1 MMVQSEFHDV
11 VLKEAR
17 EIIKKYNLQT
27 ETISE
32 NKITLIAKEYIIEFN
47 RDRDGVF
54 LIYIDIEKPSFGYNI
69 FKFLAEKR
77 NNFLSFNKNNNLP
90 FVLGQVRSLVDHLKS
105 AGVDILEGNKK
116 WLNDYV
122 WPPIN
127 R

>member
-1 MMVQSEFHDV
+1 MVQSEFHDV

>member
-77 NNFLSFNKNNNLP
+77 NNFLNFNKNNNLP